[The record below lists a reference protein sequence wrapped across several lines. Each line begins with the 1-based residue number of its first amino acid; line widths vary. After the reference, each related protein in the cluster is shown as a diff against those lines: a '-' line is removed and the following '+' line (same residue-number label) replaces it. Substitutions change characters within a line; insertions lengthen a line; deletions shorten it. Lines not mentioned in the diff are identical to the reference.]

1 MTVLKISQIEVNE
14 EKHEWWFV
22 EPYDDVFQ
30 EYNSIDGYPVHIIN
44 KVEEII
50 SKKIGNKKV
59 KVNVFSYKDV
69 IGSYDIVD

>member
-1 MTVLKISQIEVNE
+1 MTVLKISQIEINE

-22 EPYDDVFQ
+22 EPYDEVFQ
-30 EYNSIDGYPVHIIN
+30 EYDSIDGYPVHIIN

-59 KVNVFSYKDV
+59 KVTVFSYKDV
-69 IGSYDIVD
+69 IGSYVIID